1 MSIGSPFLLVTLLV
15 PALALAAYV
24 WIERRPGRYA
34 VSFPNLSVLA
44 GVARGSG
51 HWRRHLTAALLV
63 TSIAL
68 LCVGVARPH
77 MALMVPSEQ
86 ATVIVTLDVSG
97 SMQAEDI
104 KPTRLDAAKEAV
116 GRFLDRVPDQMR
128 VGLVL
133 FSSETYVAAPPTRDR
148 DALRSA
154 LEYALPQAGTAIGDA
169 VARSAELAS
178 QVTTPPVT
186 AEDEQGAAGTGTE
199 EEDPAQKPLAAVVF
213 LSDGF
218 QTRGVLTPEEGTE
231 RAVEAKIPVHT
242 IALGTDS
249 GVIETERYG
258 ERRIIPVPPDRPTLK
273 AIADSTGGNAFEV
286 RDAERLVDVYD
297 SLGSSI
303 GRVEEDRE
311 VTAAFVGA
319 GAVLLGAAGL
329 FAGLWA
335 PRLP

>member
-1 MSIGSPFLLVTLLV
+1 MSIASPIWLVTLLV
-15 PALALAAYV
+15 PALALAAYL
-24 WIERRPGRYA
+24 WIEKRPGRYA

-44 GVARGSG
+44 GVARGG
-51 HWRRHLTAALLV
+51 RQWRRHLTAAFLV
-63 TSIAL
+63 ASVAL

-77 MALMVPSEQ
+77 MTMMVPSER

-116 GRFLDRVPDQMR
+116 RRFLDRVPDEMR

-133 FSSETYVAAPPTRDR
+133 FSSETYVAAPPTHDR
-148 DALRSA
+148 DAVRSA
-154 LEYALPQAGTAIGDA
+154 LEFALPQFGTAIGDA
-169 VARSAELAS
+169 VARSAELATEATVHPEAVGS
-178 QVTTPPVT
+178 ESGAPSGDGLPA
-186 AEDEQGAAGTGTE
+186 AE
-199 EEDPAQKPLAAVVF
+199 PLAAIVF

-218 QTRGVLTPEEGTE
+218 QTRGVLTPEEGAR
-231 RAVEAKIPVHT
+231 RAVEARIPVHT
-242 IALGTDS
+242 IALGTDA

-258 ERRIIPVPPDRPTLK
+258 EQRIIPVPPDRPTLK
-273 AIADSTGGNAFEV
+273 AIGDTTGGSFYEV

-297 SLGSSI
+297 ALGSSI
-303 GRVEEDRE
+303 GRVEEERE

>member
-1 MSIGSPFLLVTLLV
+1 MSIASPIWLVTLLV
-15 PALALAAYV
+15 PALALAAYL
-24 WIERRPGRYA
+24 WIEKRPGRYA

-44 GVARGSG
+44 GVARGG
-51 HWRRHLTAALLV
+51 RQWRRHLTAAFLV
-63 TSIAL
+63 ASIAL

-77 MALMVPSEQ
+77 MALMVPSER

-104 KPTRLDAAKEAV
+104 KPTRLDAAKDAV
-116 GRFLDRVPDQMR
+116 RRFLDRVPDQMR

-133 FSSETYVAAPPTRDR
+133 FSSETYVAAPPTHDR
-148 DALRSA
+148 DAVREA
-154 LEYALPQAGTAIGDA
+154 LELALPQFGTAIGDA
-169 VARSAELAS
+169 VARSAELATDVANEAVHPDAVGS
-178 QVTTPPVT
+178 ESGAPSGDGLAA
-186 AEDEQGAAGTGTE
+186 AE
-199 EEDPAQKPLAAVVF
+199 PLAAVVF

-218 QTRGVLTPEEGTE
+218 QTRGVLTAEEGAR
-231 RAVEAKIPVHT
+231 RALEARIPVHT
-242 IALGTDS
+242 IALGTDA

-258 ERRIIPVPPDRPTLK
+258 EQRIIPVPPDRPTLE
-273 AIADSTGGNAFEV
+273 AIANTTGGTSYEV
-286 RDAERLVDVYD
+286 RDADRLVDVYD
-297 SLGSSI
+297 ALGSSI